1 MVAAAYKIRD
11 WMDARP
17 QHAPAFPGPRLV
29 RDRRLFQRVAKPVT
43 AEARRL
49 DNTLMARR
57 QPRLTMNVRDV
68 SVNGMSAVC
77 EQPVIMG
84 EHLSVV
90 IAGEQGSR
98 GWGAFGRV
106 VRCEAGELGYRVAV
120 EFDPLPAA

>member
-1 MVAAAYKIRD
+1 MVAAAYKISD
-11 WMDARP
+11 WMPGGP
-17 QHAPAFPGPRLV
+17 QAQPSPRLV
-29 RDRRLFQRVAKPVT
+29 RERRLFQRVSRPAA

-68 SVNGMSAVC
+68 SVNGMSAEC

-90 IAGEQGSR
+90 FAAEAGSR

-106 VRCEAGELGYRVAV
+106 VRCEPSAMGYRVAV